1 MPFMGGSAPASAPV
15 GELPGWVTLI
25 RAPNPGP
32 MTLDG
37 TNTWVLRAP
46 GDEFAVVVDPGP
58 DDDGHLAAI
67 AAHGPVAFILI
78 THGHHDHVEGAP
90 RLSRLLGD
98 VAVLAA
104 DPQHCIAGEQLG
116 HDESMGVGELDIHV
130 LTTPGHTGDSVC
142 VRAGVG
148 DEEVVLTGD
157 TLLGRGTTVVAWP
170 DGDLGQYLTSLER
183 LSAYPQM
190 MLPGHGPALADC
202 GAVARAYL
210 AHRGER
216 LDQVRAALAAGDTT
230 AEQVVARVYAE
241 VDASVRFA
249 AEWSV
254 RAQLDFL
261 RRESQHGPHRLDR
274 P

>member
-1 MPFMGGSAPASAPV
+1 MRVMGGSAPAS
-15 GELPGWVTLI
+15 GLIDRLPGWVTLV

-37 TNTWVLRAP
+37 TNTWVLRPP
-46 GDEFAVVVDPGP
+46 GQELAVVVDPGP
-58 DDDGHLAAI
+58 DDDDHLLAI
-67 AAHGPVAFILI
+67 AAYGPVAFVLI
-78 THGHHDHVEGAP
+78 THGHHDHVEGAA

-104 DPQHCIAGEQLG
+104 DPKLCIIGEPLDPGQLLA
-116 HDESMGVGELDIHV
+116 VGSLEITV
-130 LTTPGHTGDSVC
+130 VGTPGHTADSVC
-142 VRAGVG
+142 LRAGVG
-148 DEEVVLTGD
+148 GEEVILTGD

-170 DGDLGQYLTSLER
+170 DGDLGQYLTSLET
-183 LSAYPQM
+183 LSAYPLM

-202 GAVARAYL
+202 GAVARTYL
-210 AHRGER
+210 AHRHER

-230 AEQVVARVYAE
+230 AEEVVARVYAD
-241 VDASVRFA
+241 VDPSVRFA

-254 RAQLDFL
+254 RAQLDYL
-261 RRESQHGPHRLDR
+261 RRESHGGPRKLDR